1 MGNQLNART
10 HRGNARGFELS
21 TLKELAKGT
30 KHGISLGHY
39 LAASHAP
46 LLEQAEAQLLSLAGA
61 ASLRLDDLVR
71 EVRKLL
77 AEVRRLGLGFGFGLH
92 KPVNLSLNLSLNLTL
107 TVSLTLKI
115 TLTLTLTL
123 TLTWRRCAGC
133 KRRPSRTPP
142 RRPRPRRPRRP

>member
-46 LLEQAEAQLLSLAGA
+46 LLEQAEAQLPSLAGA

-77 AEVRRLGLGFGFGLH
+77 AEVHRLGLGLGFGFGLH
-92 KPVNLSLNLSLNLTL
+92 KP
-107 TVSLTLKI
+107 
-115 TLTLTLTL
+115 
-123 TLTWRRCAGC
+123 
-133 KRRPSRTPP
+133 
-142 RRPRPRRPRRP
+142 